1 MKTISEKIKN
11 GLLGVARDLGI
22 SEEEVLQEAVS
33 SYRARVASSD
43 LRSELLLW
51 DAASA
56 EDFAQF
62 EKKI

>member
-1 MKTISEKIKN
+1 MKTLSKKIEKE
-11 GLLGVARDLGI
+11 LLGVAKHLGI

-43 LRSELLLW
+43 LRGELRMW
-51 DAASA
+51 DTASA
-56 EDFAQF
+56 ADFVAF